1 MVETGDSE
9 LVRLIRLSDYA
20 AFEEL
25 HRRFWP
31 GLQQQAYRK
40 MGDRQDAYDLLQE
53 MFVELWEKREELRF
67 GEELKG
73 WLQKRLWFKLATWF
87 RTRGFQAKHLEDFRK
102 YTENIQSGTR
112 FDPVEMRQID
122 AYYDELLAAINK
134 AVEEMPERMREVFL
148 LNRREQYSVSE
159 IAARLEL
166 SPKTVRNQLER
177 AVVRIRKST
186 EGYYP
191 APMELIFLFWVL
203 YS

>member
-53 MFVELWEKREELRF
+53 MFVELWEKREELHF
-67 GEELKG
+67 GGELKG

-87 RTRGFQAKHLEDFRK
+87 RTRGFRAKHLEDFRK

-191 APMELIFLFWVL
+191 APMELVFLFWVL